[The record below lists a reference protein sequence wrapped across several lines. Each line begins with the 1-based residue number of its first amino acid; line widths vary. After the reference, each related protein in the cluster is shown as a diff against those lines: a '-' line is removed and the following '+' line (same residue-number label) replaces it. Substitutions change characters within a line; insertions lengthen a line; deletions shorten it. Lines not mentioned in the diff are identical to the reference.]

1 MPKIL
6 FLHCCHFFTEVRS
19 SRLAGM
25 FVFKAL
31 KRESLLSEAGIRT
44 TSQRI
49 FFEISLMGFIQAI
62 SKHYR
67 PTFIF
72 KAGRFPS
79 ARASVLRRVP
89 STFVM
94 PLRTLLTLLPFL
106 AFSRGLFSLLFSKE
120 GKRGYKDSNVRKR
133 GSLFYSLG
141 GLWASLLSYP
151 ILLLYALH
159 PRRERGKMFAYK
171 APRSSPIQRQH
182 FCRDPILLRT
192 RKLMVWSGHPPSWL
206 PSTSH

>member
-1 MPKIL
+1 
-6 FLHCCHFFTEVRS
+6 
-19 SRLAGM
+19 M
-25 FVFKAL
+25 FVLKAL
-31 KRESLLSEAGIRT
+31 KESLLSEAAGIRT
-44 TSQRI
+44 TSHRI
-49 FFEISLMGFIQAI
+49 FFGISLMGFIQAI

-106 AFSRGLFSLLFSKE
+106 AFSRCLFLSFFLRK
-120 GKRGYKDSNVRKR
+120 GKRGYEDSNVRKR

-141 GLWASLLSYP
+141 GVWASLLSYP

-159 PRRERGKMFAYK
+159 RRRERGKMFAYK
-171 APRSSPIQRQH
+171 APRSSPIQWQH
-182 FCRDPILLRT
+182 FCAILSRFRL
-192 RKLMVWSGHPPSWL
+192 V
-206 PSTSH
+206 